1 MSTRVLHVSDLHI
14 GARKALHEPELE
26 GAIAELVERVD
37 PALVLRTQDQTP
49 QESADAVHALLVE
62 RGLA

>member
-1 MSTRVLHVSDLHI
+1 MSSRPASASPGRTTPVEVCGERAVKGLY
-14 GARKALHEPELE
+14 AFEPPT
-26 GAIAELVERVD
+26 D
-37 PALVLRTQDQTP
+37 PALVLRIQDQTP